1 MTFNPALA
9 MAEGMSFGEA
19 SRRLREDVS
28 SRDDNVVYLPAAR
41 LAANDNS
48 RGPFITT
55 FTGRFYPFSPR
66 ASEVNILDIAH
77 GLANIC
83 RYSGQGRKNY
93 VVAEHS
99 VHVARAVYEETG
111 SRTDALA
118 GLLHDAPEALSGFG
132 DVGSPV
138 KVRVPL
144 ISQVEA
150 RIFVSIAAYSGIAPI
165 IPPIVHEI
173 DARITADEMSQNMRE
188 CPVMHEPLGIHLK
201 YWSHERAEEEFLKVW
216 NLLGGGDAI

>member
-19 SRRLREDVS
+19 SRRLRMDLGKH
-28 SRDDNVVYLPAAR
+28 DDNVVYLNSAPAAR

-77 GLANIC
+77 ALAMTC
-83 RYSGQGRKNY
+83 RYSGHGGRFY
-93 VVAEHS
+93 SVAEHS
-99 VHVARAVYEETG
+99 VHVARNVPLED
-111 SRTDALA
+111 RLA
-118 GLLHDAPEALSGFG
+118 ALLHDAPEALSGFG
-132 DVGSPV
+132 DVAAPV
-138 KVRVPL
+138 KSRAPV
-144 ISQVEA
+144 IAQTEA
-150 RIFVSIAAYSGIAPI
+150 KIFGAIAAYAGIAPI

-173 DARITADEMSQNMRE
+173 DQRITADEMVQNMHE
-188 CPVMHEPLGIHLK
+188 CPVMHEPLGVTLE
-201 YWSHERAEEEFLKVW
+201 YWDPAHAKAEFLRAW
-216 NLLGGGDAI
+216 FELTGGGRDHL